1 MNKVEVADSGEVS
14 MSVGDTVTLRL
25 PENATTGHV
34 WSVSSLGVGL
44 VLEEDR
50 SVPSRD
56 GAPGA
61 AGEHLIKL
69 RADRPGEWRVD
80 LRLAREW
87 EPDALEERQIRVR
100 VGLM

>member
-1 MNKVEVADSGEVS
+1 MGMVEVADSGEVS

-34 WSVSSLGVGL
+34 WSVSSLGAGL

-50 SVPSRD
+50 SVATRD

-61 AGEHLIKL
+61 AGEHMFKL
-69 RADRPGEWRVD
+69 RAHKPGEWRVD

-87 EPDALEERQIRVR
+87 ESDALEERQIKVR
-100 VGLM
+100 VA

>member
-1 MNKVEVADSGEVS
+1 MGKVDVADSGEVS
-14 MSVGDTVTLRL
+14 MSVGETVTLRL

-34 WSVSSLGVGL
+34 WSVSSLGAGL

-50 SVPSRD
+50 SVSSRD
-56 GAPGA
+56 GAAGA
-61 AGEHLIKL
+61 AGEHLFTL

-87 EPDALEERQIRVR
+87 ESDALEGRQIKVR
-100 VGLM
+100 VG